1 MSGTGNGVAPRF
13 LAKLALGYALLMG
26 LYFLVPDDWLLAA
39 YHQAIVVPGAALVR
53 LVAPGALVTADHN
66 VLRSPGVALEIVRGC
81 DGTGVLFML
90 HAAVLAWPATWRRRW
105 AALGGATAFVYVLNL
120 ARVVALY
127 FVAVRRPAWFE
138 AAHTLYVPGL
148 FVVAALAFF
157 DLWARRRG
165 TADALA

>member
-1 MSGTGNGVAPRF
+1 MTRAVQRF
-13 LAKLALGYALLMG
+13 FAQLALGYALLMG
-26 LYFLVPDDWLLAA
+26 LYFLVPDGWLLAA
-39 YHQAIVVPGAALVR
+39 YHHAIVAPGAALVR
-53 LVAPGALVTADHN
+53 LLAPGALVNAELN
-66 VLRSPGVALEIVRGC
+66 VLRSPGVVLEIVRGC

-90 HAAVLAWPATWRRRW
+90 YAAVLAYPATWRRRG

-127 FVAVRRPAWFE
+127 FIAARRPAWFE

-157 DLWARRRG
+157 DVWARRRG
-165 TADALA
+165 TPDVLA